1 MVEDDTLPDHLKQ
14 RYPEFDLIPDIS
26 PELGGSI
33 LHVSDAMLDKDAPND
48 LILRHKLENNIVPS
62 VDTIAR

>member
-1 MVEDDTLPDHLKQ
+1 MLPDHLKK

-26 PELGGSI
+26 PELGGSVF
-33 LHVSDAMLDKDAPND
+33 HVSNDVLDKDAPND
-48 LILRHKLENNIVPS
+48 LILRQKLENSIVPS